1 MTPCGGWR
9 RGRSTSRAGARQAA
23 RGDDPQGLAF
33 LEALGTALQRN
44 PPPARDRPILRRL
57 ATLGIGPGTS
67 PARAGL
73 ARPVLDALVAGVRA
87 EAAALPTATRNYV
100 LGQAQ
105 AGNGWFI
112 SPPRIGDYGTE
123 YLLRARIAVVGLGA
137 NTPEEATYPA
147 AITDASGGLLDGSKP
162 YRLTFRRGQAPPNRA
177 FWSLTMYD
185 LDGYLVANSAKRYAV
200 GDSHPPL
207 RRRADGSIVVAIQRS
222 RPSDPTSTGCPRPRP
237 RLPPEPADLLAQAVG
252 AHRRVE
258 AAGVGAGGVV
268 GRRAA
273 AGGRWAL
280 GVGPRSSVAGRRSPA
295 SWLRGRRAASAL
307 PRGGHR
313 GVWAVCGAVAFVTGL
328 L

>member
-1 MTPCGGWR
+1 M
-9 RGRSTSRAGARQAA
+9 
-23 RGDDPQGLAF
+23 
-33 LEALGTALQRN
+33 
-44 PPPARDRPILRRL
+44 
-57 ATLGIGPGTS
+57 
-67 PARAGL
+67 
-73 ARPVLDALVAGVRA
+73 AGVRA

-112 SPPRIGDYGTE
+112 SPPRIGDYGTD

-222 RPSDPTSTGCPRPRP
+222 RPSDPTVNWLPPPPPPPSASTCGSTGPGGRCSPGR
-237 RLPPEPADLLAQAVG
+237 G
-252 AHRRVE
+252 SRRRWSR
-258 AAGVGAGGVV
+258 GGGGAG
-268 GRRAA
+268 
-273 AGGRWAL
+273 
-280 GVGPRSSVAGRRSPA
+280 
-295 SWLRGRRAASAL
+295 
-307 PRGGHR
+307 
-313 GVWAVCGAVAFVTGL
+313 
-328 L
+328 